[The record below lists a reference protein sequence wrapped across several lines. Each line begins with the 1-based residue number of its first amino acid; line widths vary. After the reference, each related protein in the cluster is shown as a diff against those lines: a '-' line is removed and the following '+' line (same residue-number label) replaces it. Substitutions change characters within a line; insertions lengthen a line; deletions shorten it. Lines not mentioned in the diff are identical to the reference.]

1 MPTFTQALAT
11 QPEAGFWLYGPEVFR
26 SYCSRYGLRA
36 DTASTISVD
45 HIRTLSKDL
54 REAGTMVLRLGT
66 GHSHEDARGRT
77 AFALVRHEDRSLAP
91 FFLIDEQIFKGR
103 PETFIPDRSMRALF
117 PFGLLPKL
125 SETSLLTLAHASGLM
140 AEALG
145 CDDSSIHMIPATG
158 AGTYTFQF
166 SVGSDHP
173 RILDHIAGQ
182 VEIDSVCIGVRNS
195 RNHVIVTEAKR
206 GDFDS
211 IAKHKLA
218 YAVWAV
224 RSNIPEDIPIIAVY
238 LRVTDTDKGLEFNV
252 AECAIDDGRD
262 GVPSLHSVAVIRHR
276 RLRLRSP
283 GG

>member
-1 MPTFTQALAT
+1 MPTFTYALAE
-11 QPEAGFWLYGPEVFR
+11 QPATGFWLYGPEIFR
-26 SYCSRYGLRA
+26 TYCGRHGVRA

-45 HIRTLSKDL
+45 HARSLAREL
-54 REAGTMVLRLGT
+54 REAGTMVLRLGA
-66 GHSHEDARGRT
+66 GHGDGDARGQA
-77 AFALVRHEDRSLAP
+77 AFALVRHEDLSLAP
-91 FFLIDEQIFKGR
+91 FFLIDDDIFTGR
-103 PETFIPDRSMRALF
+103 LETFIPDRSMRALF

-158 AGTYTFQF
+158 HGTYSFRFT
-166 SVGSDHP
+166 VGTEQPHV
-173 RILDHIAGQ
+173 LDHVAGQ
-182 VEIDSVCIGVRNS
+182 VEIDSVCIGVRDG

-206 GDFDS
+206 GPFDS

-224 RSNIPEDIPIIAVY
+224 RSNIPDDIPILAVY
-238 LRVTDTDKGLEFNV
+238 LRVTETEDGLELNV
-252 AECAIDDGRD
+252 AEPAIDDGHN
-262 GVPSLHSVAVIRHR
+262 GVPSLHAVEAIRHR
-276 RLRLRSP
+276 RLRLSRP

>member
-1 MPTFTQALAT
+1 MATFSEALAN
-11 QPEAGFWLYGPEVFR
+11 QPVAGLWLYGPEIFR
-26 SYCSRYGLRA
+26 TYCRRHGLRA
-36 DTASTISVD
+36 DTATTISVD
-45 HIRTLSKDL
+45 HIRTLSKEL
-54 REAGTMVLRLGT
+54 REANTMVLRLGT
-66 GHSHEDARGRT
+66 GHGDDDARGQT
-77 AFALVRHEDRSLAP
+77 AFALIRHEDCSLAP
-91 FFLIDEQIFKGR
+91 FFLIDDHIFTGR

-158 AGTYTFQF
+158 AGTYSFRFT
-166 SVGSDHP
+166 VGTDQPHA
-173 RILDHIAGQ
+173 LDHIAGQ
-182 VEIDSVCIGVRNS
+182 VEIDSVCIGVREG

-206 GDFDS
+206 GPFDS

-224 RSNIPEDIPIIAVY
+224 RSNIPDDIPIIPVY
-238 LRVTDTDKGLEFNV
+238 LRVTDTNQGLEFNV
-252 AECAIDDGRD
+252 AECAIDDGRE
-262 GVPSLHSVAVIRHR
+262 GVPSLHSVESVRHR

>member
-1 MPTFTQALAT
+1 MPTFAPALKS
-11 QPEAGFWLYGPEVFR
+11 QPANGFWLHGPEIFR
-26 SYCSRYGLRA
+26 TYCRHHGLRA

-45 HIRTLSKDL
+45 HARSLSREL
-54 REAGTMVLRLGT
+54 RDADTMVLRLGT
-66 GHSHEDARGRT
+66 GHGDVDARGQT
-77 AFALVRHEDRSLAP
+77 AFALVRHESHALDA
-91 FFLIDEQIFKGR
+91 FFLIDEHLFTGR

-158 AGTYTFQF
+158 HGTYTFQF
-166 SVGSDHP
+166 TVGTEHP
-173 RILDHIAGQ
+173 HPLEHLAGQ
-182 VEIDSVCIGVRNS
+182 VEIDSVCIGVRGGC
-195 RNHVIVTEAKR
+195 NHVIITEAKR
-206 GDFDS
+206 GPFDS

-224 RSNIPEDIPIIAVY
+224 RSNIPDDIPVIAVY
-238 LRVTDTDKGLEFNV
+238 LRVTETERGLEFNV
-252 AECAIDDGRD
+252 AECAIDDGRE
-262 GVPSLHSVAVIRHR
+262 VIPSLHSVKAIRHR

>member
-1 MPTFTQALAT
+1 MPTFSQALAT

-26 SYCSRYGLRA
+26 TYCDRNGLRA
-36 DTASTISVD
+36 DTASSISVD
-45 HIRTLSKDL
+45 HARTLSKEL
-54 REAGTMVLRLGT
+54 RKARTMVLRLGT
-66 GHSHEDARGRT
+66 GHGDDDARGKA

-91 FFLIDEQIFKGR
+91 FFLTDEDIFTGR

-158 AGTYTFQF
+158 AGTYTFRF
-166 SVGSDHP
+166 TVGTEHP
-173 RILDHIAGQ
+173 QTLDHLAGQ
-182 VEIDSVCIGVRNS
+182 VEIDSVCIGVRDG

-206 GDFDS
+206 GPFDS

-224 RSNIPEDIPIIAVY
+224 RSNIPDDIPIIAVY
-238 LRVTDTDKGLEFNV
+238 LRVTETDQGIEFNV

-262 GVPSLHSVAVIRHR
+262 GVPSLHSVEAIRHR

>member
-1 MPTFTQALAT
+1 MPTFSQALAT
-11 QPEAGFWLYGPEVFR
+11 QPESGFWLFGPEVFR
-26 SYCSRYGLRA
+26 AYCDRHCLRA

-45 HIRTLSKDL
+45 HARTLAKEL
-54 REAGTMVLRLGT
+54 REVNTMVLRLGT
-66 GHSHEDARGRT
+66 GHGNDDARGKA
-77 AFALVRHEDRSLAP
+77 AFALVRHEDCSLSP
-91 FFLIDEQIFKGR
+91 FFLFDEQIFTGT

-140 AEALG
+140 AEALD

-158 AGTYTFQF
+158 AGTYSFRFT
-166 SVGSDHP
+166 VGTNQAHA
-173 RILDHIAGQ
+173 LDHIAGQ
-182 VEIDSVCIGVRNS
+182 VEVDSVCIGVRQG

-206 GDFDS
+206 GPFDS

-224 RSNIPEDIPIIAVY
+224 RSNIPDDIPIIAVY
-238 LRVTDTDKGLEFNV
+238 LRVTDTDQGLEFNV
-252 AECAIDDGRD
+252 VECTIEDGRED
-262 GVPSLHSVAVIRHR
+262 VPSLHSVEPIRHR

-283 GG
+283 GR

>member
-1 MPTFTQALAT
+1 MPTFSHALADKPDT
-11 QPEAGFWLYGPEVFR
+11 GFWLYGPEIFR
-26 SYCSRYGLRA
+26 AYCGRHGLRA

-45 HIRTLSKDL
+45 HAKSLGAEL
-54 REAGTMVLRLGT
+54 REAQTMVLRLGA
-66 GHSHEDARGRT
+66 GHPGGEARGQT
-77 AFALVRHEDRSLAP
+77 AFALVRHECLSLAP
-91 FFLIDEQIFKGR
+91 FFLMDEEVFTGQ

-145 CDDSSIHMIPATG
+145 CDDGSIHMIPATG
-158 AGTYTFQF
+158 HGTYSFRFT
-166 SVGSDHP
+166 VGTDRAHA
-173 RILDHIAGQ
+173 LDHVAGQ
-182 VEIDSVCIGVRNS
+182 VEIDSVCIGVRAG

-206 GDFDS
+206 GPFDS
-211 IAKHKLA
+211 IARHKLA

-224 RSNIPEDIPIIAVY
+224 RSNIPEDMPIIPVY
-238 LRVTDTDKGLEFNV
+238 LRVTESEWGLEFNV
-252 AECAIDDGRD
+252 AECAMEDGRD
-262 GVPSLHSVAVIRHR
+262 GVPSLHSVEPIGHR